1 MSHPEHTVK
10 SRVAA
15 ISILASAVMAAAKF
29 VVGIAIGSLALIS
42 EALHSSV
49 DLVATVITWLVVRVS
64 GKPADK
70 EHHYGH
76 GKLES
81 LSALGVIAMLYVL
94 AGGILVE
101 SWSRLREGAIPPT
114 LSAIPFIVLL
124 IDIGVNFWRARA
136 LHRTARDTKS
146 QALAADALHF
156 ASDVLGS
163 LAVIAGL
170 ALSGLGYAWGD
181 AAAAIGVAVV
191 ISLLGLRL
199 ARSTVETLLDRA
211 PEGVSEK
218 AAAAIKAVPGVVGV
232 ERLRVRMVGPTHFI
246 DAIVQVPRTFPID
259 RVDEIKR
266 KAQAAVTRALD
277 DADLTFT
284 AVPVARDNESVRERI
299 MVIARNSGLAVH
311 HVTVHDLGG
320 KLTVSIDLEVD
331 GGMELTA
338 AHDIAQD
345 LERNIRDEFGED
357 VEVDTHIE
365 PLEPELP
372 HGVDAAPD
380 RVETIRTA
388 LTRFAAD
395 SAIHDIHSVRVRD
408 TDAGEIVNFHCHA
421 APSMSVIEVHENVDE
436 IERALRRAFPA
447 VKRVI
452 SHAEPPDAQSNPA
465 NAGRVLVSDSPR
477 RCVARVIRRW
487 TRFIFINESLTLDR
501 PRKLDSNRCDSEVAG
516 GSAELGAEDFA
527 ISFPWGLKAWR
538 AHTRRARA
546 SNPIRSRDWRSR
558 SRNRPII
565 GS

>member
-1 MSHPEHTVK
+1 MDQGIHPAK

-15 ISILASAVMAAAKF
+15 ISIFVSAGMAAAKF

-49 DLVATVITWLVVRVS
+49 DVVATVVTWLVVRFS
-64 GKPADK
+64 DRPAD
-70 EHHYGH
+70 EQHHYGH

-81 LSALGVIAMLYVL
+81 VSALGIIAMLYVL

-101 SWSRLREGAIPPT
+101 SYSRLREGTPPPT
-114 LSAIPFIVLL
+114 LSAIPFVVLVL
-124 IDIGVNFWRARA
+124 DIAVNFWRARA
-136 LHRTARDTKS
+136 LHRAARETRS

-163 LAVIAGL
+163 VAVIAGL

-181 AAAAIGVAVV
+181 AAAAAAVAVV
-191 ISLLGLRL
+191 IAMLGMRL
-199 ARSTVETLLDRA
+199 ARSTVETLVDRA
-211 PEGVSEK
+211 PEGVAEK
-218 AAAAIKAVPGVVGV
+218 ASAAIRTIPGVVGV
-232 ERLRVRMVGPTHFI
+232 ERLRVRMVGSTHFI

-266 KAQAAVTRALD
+266 KAQSAVSTALE

-331 GGMELTA
+331 GEMTLTA
-338 AHDIAQD
+338 AHDIAHG

-372 HGVDAAPD
+372 HGSDAAPE
-380 RVETIRTA
+380 RVEVIRAA
-388 LTRFAAD
+388 LAQFAAPG
-395 SAIHDIHSVRVRD
+395 AIHDIHNVRVRN
-408 TDAGEIVNFHCHA
+408 TDAGEIVNFHCRA
-421 APSMSVIEVHENVDE
+421 APSMSVIKVHECVDE
-436 IERALRRAFPA
+436 IERALRRGFPT

-452 SHAEPPDAQSNPA
+452 SHAEPP
-465 NAGRVLVSDSPR
+465 
-477 RCVARVIRRW
+477 
-487 TRFIFINESLTLDR
+487 
-501 PRKLDSNRCDSEVAG
+501 
-516 GSAELGAEDFA
+516 
-527 ISFPWGLKAWR
+527 KA
-538 AHTRRARA
+538 
-546 SNPIRSRDWRSR
+546 
-558 SRNRPII
+558 
-565 GS
+565 

>member
-1 MSHPEHTVK
+1 MIHPDHNAK

-15 ISILASAVMAAAKF
+15 ISIFASTGMAVAKF

-49 DLVATVITWLVVRVS
+49 DVVATVITWLVVRVS
-64 GKPADK
+64 DRPADH

-76 GKLES
+76 GKFES

-101 SWSRLREGAIPPT
+101 SYSRLREGAPPPT
-114 LSAIPFIVLL
+114 ISAIPFIVLL
-124 IDIGVNFWRARA
+124 IDIAVNFWRARA

-163 LAVIAGL
+163 IAVMAGL

-191 ISLLGLRL
+191 ISSLGLRL

-211 PEGVSEK
+211 PEGASEK
-218 AAAAIKAVPGVVGV
+218 AIAAIRAVPGVVDV
-232 ERLRVRMVGPTHFI
+232 ERLRMRMVGSTHFI
-246 DAIVQVPRTFPID
+246 DAIVQVPRTYPID
-259 RVDEIKR
+259 RVEEIKR
-266 KAQAAVTRALD
+266 KAQDAVSKVLD

-284 AVPVARDNESVRERI
+284 AVPVARNNESIRERI
-299 MVIARNSGLAVH
+299 MVIARNSGLAIH

-331 GGMELTA
+331 AEMALNQ
-338 AHDIAQD
+338 AHDIAQE

-372 HGVDAAPD
+372 LGADAAPD
-380 RVETIRTA
+380 RVDAVKTA
-388 LTRFAAD
+388 LSRFAAD
-395 SAIHDIHSVRVRD
+395 GAIHDIHSVRVRN
-408 TDAGEIVNFHCHA
+408 TDAGEIVNFHCRA
-421 APSMSVIEVHENVDE
+421 APSMSVIKVHENVDA
-436 IERALRRAFPA
+436 IERALRRAFPT

-452 SHAEPPDAQSNPA
+452 SHAEPPDAQ
-465 NAGRVLVSDSPR
+465 
-477 RCVARVIRRW
+477 
-487 TRFIFINESLTLDR
+487 
-501 PRKLDSNRCDSEVAG
+501 
-516 GSAELGAEDFA
+516 
-527 ISFPWGLKAWR
+527 
-538 AHTRRARA
+538 
-546 SNPIRSRDWRSR
+546 
-558 SRNRPII
+558 
-565 GS
+565 